1 MTRTHTTTTRREAAA
16 AKAARIKAS
25 QIKAARRALQLQ
37 FDCYFEPAAPV
48 KASIAWSES
57 GKATPIRFVTGTSQA
72 SGWYQEACTKAA
84 AAAAEAAEAAA
95 RTARKAEQAA
105 RAPWEQLWVLLKAQ
119 YGLQFSITA
128 AEWKSRQLDA
138 AKAKALG
145 LRSPKLSKALV
156 ALGVPAPEVSL
167 LLGATK
173 TVVTAAATNTDT
185 WVSSDLEDLW
195 DQGNSIHYSSCQ
207 VTDSRA
213 AWGGDTNWCDI
224 AAETKHLGKHLFLWV
239 TGQRMSIDGTGFT
252 ARAKLRVLYYDAA
265 ATEIAGLYI
274 DRPYGAAGTL
284 KAGLAQLAEW
294 WATRSPTPIFMPTT
308 WERRDGAGN
317 DFQYQ
322 YGGLHEE
329 KLYSPSST
337 SGYQDTCTQGA
348 GPYDFMVPVAQ
359 HGSLIRRAF
368 TARPKEGN
376 VYLLPLAAVKYN
388 PQTDKFTVPKVATRS
403 ARRPIT
409 ESYRYVRSLAVSFG
423 LTDFKYVGQQGVGY
437 GTPTIIY
444 QAGSYKFYV
453 YEGLMPCIALTD
465 NKGHLRYC
473 TWEEGRLTVRED
485 NLELGLVVSQSLPY
499 EYNAS
504 ERSLTVSAEEYWCPD
519 VVRDYGFMKAEELP
533 YTHDSKELRVVSETG
548 DFELAIELPY
558 TCSPGLLVVVHEPKR
573 WYKAVALDKSNIS
586 ANVGH
591 VYIKDHEDF
600 LVYHKLLWAEKDILW
615 WNYI

>member
-1 MTRTHTTTTRREAAA
+1 
-16 AKAARIKAS
+16 
-25 QIKAARRALQLQ
+25 
-37 FDCYFEPAAPV
+37 
-48 KASIAWSES
+48 
-57 GKATPIRFVTGTSQA
+57 
-72 SGWYQEACTKAA
+72 
-84 AAAAEAAEAAA
+84 
-95 RTARKAEQAA
+95 
-105 RAPWEQLWVLLKAQ
+105 
-119 YGLQFSITA
+119 
-128 AEWKSRQLDA
+128 
-138 AKAKALG
+138 
-145 LRSPKLSKALV
+145 
-156 ALGVPAPEVSL
+156 
-167 LLGATK
+167 
-173 TVVTAAATNTDT
+173 
-185 WVSSDLEDLW
+185 
-195 DQGNSIHYSSCQ
+195 
-207 VTDSRA
+207 
-213 AWGGDTNWCDI
+213 
-224 AAETKHLGKHLFLWV
+224 
-239 TGQRMSIDGTGFT
+239 MSIDGTGFT
-252 ARAKLRVLYYDAA
+252 ARAKLRVLYYDEE

-274 DRPYGAAGTL
+274 DRPYGAASTL

-294 WATRSPTPIFMPTT
+294 WATRSHTPIFMPTT

-409 ESYRYVRSLAVSFG
+409 ESYRYVRSLAVSLG

-437 GTPTIIY
+437 GTPTTIY
-444 QAGSYKFYV
+444 QAGSYKFFV
-453 YEGLMPCIALTD
+453 NKNLIQLTD
-465 NKGHLRYC
+465 DMGHTTYC
-473 TWEEGRLTVRED
+473 EWEEGRLTVKEG
-485 NLELGLVVSQSLPY
+485 NVELGLVISQSLPY
-499 EYNAS
+499 DYNAS

-548 DFELAIELPY
+548 DFELAIELQY
-558 TCSPGLLVVVHEPKR
+558 TCSPGLLVVVHEPIG

-615 WNYI
+615 WNYR